1 MSDSKAMTVRL
12 AADQAEALET
22 VASVD
27 EIPVVEV
34 IRTAVAE
41 YIRSRTQDAAFQR
54 KLREK
59 IKRTQAML
67 REE

>member
-1 MSDSKAMTVRL
+1 MSDSKAMTIRL
-12 AADQAEALET
+12 AAEQAEALET

-27 EIPVVEV
+27 EMPVVEV

-54 KLREK
+54 KLR
-59 IKRTQAML
+59 
-67 REE
+67 